1 MRPGTALGSP
11 PPQNVAVVRALE
23 GLGDLL
29 CSVPA
34 LRALKAS
41 LPDARITLI
50 GLPSARAFVRRFSH
64 YLDDFL
70 EFPGYPGIPE
80 RPLDVPRAT
89 RFFSRSHRA
98 GFDLALQM
106 HGSGLASNAFTM
118 MLGAKRSAG
127 FFLPGLYCPAED
139 SFLAYPGDQPEIRRH
154 LRLVEFLGIPAQG
167 EHLEWPITAEDE
179 RALEA
184 LEETRALDREAYVCV
199 HPGARDPRRRWSP
212 AGFARVADWLASQG
226 LQVVLTGSEQEA
238 PVVAAVSGEMTSS
251 HVSMAGRTTVGALG
265 ALLAGAR
272 LLVTNDTAPSHI
284 AAALRVPS
292 VVVFT
297 ASDSSRWA
305 PLDRH
310 LHRPVGNGIR
320 DAHPCS
326 AKLSTNELCLR
337 DACAAPSRLG
347 LATFDVPTI
356 EEVRAEAARLLKR
369 EGAGAR

>member
-1 MRPGTALGSP
+1 MRQGTALGSP

-50 GLPSARAFVRRFSH
+50 GLPSARAFVRRYSH
-64 YLDDFL
+64 YLEDFL

-106 HGSGLASNAFTM
+106 HGSGLVSNAFTM
-118 MLGAKRSAG
+118 MLGAKRTAG
-127 FFLPGLYCPAED
+127 FFLPGLYCPADD
-139 SFLAYPGDQPEIRRH
+139 SFLAYPSDQPEIRRH
-154 LRLVEFLGIPAQG
+154 LRLVEFLGVPAQG

-179 RALEA
+179 RALEE
-184 LEETRALDREAYVCV
+184 LEETRGLDREAYACV

-212 AGFARVADWLASQG
+212 TGFARVGDWLASQG

-251 HVSMAGRTTVGALG
+251 HVNMAGRTTVGALG

-284 AAALRVPS
+284 AAALKVPS

-305 PLDRH
+305 PLDRR
-310 LHRPVGNGIR
+310 LHRAVGNGIR

-326 AKLSTNELCLR
+326 ANLSTNELCLR
-337 DACAAPSRLG
+337 DGCTVRSRLG
-347 LATFDVPTI
+347 LATFDPPAMD
-356 EEVRAEAARLLKR
+356 EVRAEAARLLKR
-369 EGAGAR
+369 EGVSAR